1 LFLGQADFALLQ
13 NNIKILSNHEILHF
27 GILVRSSKYQK
38 SYLCLVKDSFFDF
51 NQIAEN
57 GKIFVLPVATIK
69 RATGSRKP
77 INKGSQ
83 NESNT
88 I

>member
-57 GKIFVLPVATIK
+57 GKIYLYCPWQPSKEPQA
-69 RATGSRKP
+69 AA
-77 INKGSQ
+77 NQ
-83 NESNT
+83 
-88 I
+88 